1 MLAAQAL
8 YFLRSITPKL
18 ISSDSDAYDKPT
30 INIDVTA
37 ILRFRGI

>member
-8 YFLRSITPKL
+8 YCVRSIALKL
-18 ISSDSDAYDKPT
+18 IPNGSDAYDKPT

-37 ILRFRGI
+37 ILRFMGI